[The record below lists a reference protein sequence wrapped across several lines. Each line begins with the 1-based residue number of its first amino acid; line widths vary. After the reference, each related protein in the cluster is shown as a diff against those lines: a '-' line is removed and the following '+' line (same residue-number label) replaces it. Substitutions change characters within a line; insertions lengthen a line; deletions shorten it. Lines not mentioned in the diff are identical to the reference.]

1 MERKLKLR
9 DKRRTRKVMR
19 IRKKILGTSERPR
32 LAVYRSSKQIYVQA
46 VDDLIGRTLAQSSS
60 LDKDLREG
68 LSGTKSDVAKKVG
81 EAVAKR
87 LVDQGVKKAVL
98 DRRWYKY
105 HGRVKALADG
115 AREGGLE
122 F

>member
-1 MERKLKLR
+1 MERKIKLR
-9 DKRRTRKVMR
+9 DKRRARKVKR
-19 IRKKILGTSERPR
+19 IRKKLLGTAERPR
-32 LAVYRSSKQIYVQA
+32 LAVFRSSKQIYVQA
-46 VDDLIGRTLAQSSS
+46 VDDLGGRTLAASSS
-60 LDKDLREG
+60 IDKELRSG
-68 LSGTKSDVAKKVG
+68 LSGTKTEVAKKVG
-81 EAVAKR
+81 EAVARR
-87 LVDQGVKKAVL
+87 LVDQGVKQAIL

>member
-1 MERKLKLR
+1 MERKIKLR
-9 DKRRTRKVMR
+9 DKRRARKVKR
-19 IRKKILGTSERPR
+19 IRKKLLGTAERPR

-46 VDDLIGRTLAQSSS
+46 VDDLGGRTLAASSS
-60 LDKDLREG
+60 IDKELRAG
-68 LSGTKSDVAKKVG
+68 MSGTKTEVAKKVG
-81 EAVAKR
+81 EAVARR
-87 LVDQGVKKAVL
+87 LVDQGVKQAIL